1 MNDELRPRVLLA
13 LSPLVEQQIA
23 SLLFGGQAG
32 VIVTASLVELN
43 ALERTLAQ
51 AEGRAEALL
60 VSADLPD
67 VSASL
72 LSRARTQGLRL
83 VGIAGDDD
91 DAALLRA
98 LPLDTILTA
107 PIDAA
112 VLQAAARRQ
121 VTGSG
126 NGHLVSAADS
136 ASLGA
141 RGRER
146 EGTVVAVVGSRGA
159 PGASELACSLAA
171 LAARQWQVLLVELD
185 LLGGAGLALRLGSD
199 PAHGS
204 LVALL
209 RATRSGEA
217 ALGELLERWLVSRA
231 GWPSVLLAPAQP
243 AQVIAE
249 FDRPG
254 AIHAGLEA
262 LAAHYPLLVV
272 DVGSLLQ
279 QPGLLGP
286 VERCHREALL
296 AADAVLLSLGARET
310 QLDAGL
316 AQLDLLLDTLG
327 IARERIRVVC
337 NGVGG
342 PGAIP
347 RAQLEQTLTIGL
359 RERELAADALIPWDA
374 RALRKAVR
382 TGLPLAAAH
391 PRGGYART
399 LARLLDSLFLPGSPV
414 ARRRKQLLTLPSRAT
429 VEPEPVEERGEAEEE
444 EVVLPW
450 RS

>member
-1 MNDELRPRVLLA
+1 MSDQSRPRVLLS

-23 SLLFGGQAG
+23 PLLFGGEAA
-32 VIVTASLVELN
+32 VSVVASLVELT
-43 ALERTLAQ
+43 ALERTLAESNEQ
-51 AEGRAEALL
+51 PEALL

-67 VSASL
+67 LSASM

-83 VGIAGDDD
+83 VGIAGDVHDE
-91 DAALLRA
+91 APLRA
-98 LPLDTILTA
+98 LPLDTILTI
-107 PIDAA
+107 PITAA
-112 VLQAAARRQ
+112 VLQVAARSNS
-121 VTGSG
+121 SG
-126 NGHLVSAADS
+126 ATNGHVIDGADS
-136 ASLGA
+136 ASSRA
-141 RGRER
+141 RARER

-171 LAARQWQVLLVELD
+171 HASAQWQPLLVELD
-185 LLGGAGLALRLGSD
+185 LLGGAGLALRLGSN
-199 PAHGS
+199 PEHGS
-204 LVALL
+204 LLALV

-217 ALGELLERWLVSRA
+217 ALGELLERWLVNRA
-231 GWPSVLLAPAQP
+231 GWPPVLLAPAQP
-243 AQVIAE
+243 EQVIAE
-249 FDRPG
+249 LDQPG
-254 AIHAGLEA
+254 AIRAGLDA
-262 LAAHYPLLVV
+262 LAAHYALLLC

-279 QPGLLGP
+279 QPGMVGP

-296 AADAVLLSLGARET
+296 AADAVLLSVGARET

-327 IARERIRVVC
+327 IPRERIRVVC

-359 RERELAADALIPWDA
+359 RERELAADALLPWDA
-374 RALRKAVR
+374 RALAKAVR
-382 TGLPLAAAH
+382 TGLPLSAAH

-399 LARLLDSLFLPGSPV
+399 LARLLDSIFLPGAPV
-414 ARRRKQLLTLPSRAT
+414 ARARKHLLTLTSHSSAEH
-429 VEPEPVEERGEAEEE
+429 EPAAERDVGEE